1 MVVIDGRRISLA
13 ALLSVLGVALAGVV
27 AWELVPDEQP
37 PAQVVE
43 TWHPP
48 GCDGGPRQ
56 VTRPMEA
63 GTVLSEQWVVAEPE
77 DDATYDL
84 TGVTSTAYP
93 SRRSPFAVGTDR
105 PAERTCLVGGT
116 VLGAA
121 DDGQTWEYYHDEFN
135 AACVTIA
142 ALEWLQVRGLRCD
155 NVEDGVRV
163 KESREDADDG
173 RLYVAGT
180 YLSRIRDDCL
190 ENDYTIG
197 GTLYDNLWEQCNTGI
212 SQRPW
217 GDRSWTSPAEETLVL
232 DHMLIGLYET
242 PHEEDGRIVQG
253 ENALFKWSSSA
264 NRLVIKC
271 STFKVDS
278 VSLNGTDAMAI
289 PPGTIVDDAA
299 CPDEPSTI
307 VWLGG
312 GDYPAPTGGLRVVTD
327 LGYWTDRV
335 DAWKAEH
342 DVPDVPP

>member
-1 MVVIDGRRISLA
+1 MVVIDRRRVLLA
-13 ALLSVLGVALAGVV
+13 ALLAVVAVALGGVV
-27 AWELVPDEQP
+27 AWRLVPEAEP
-37 PAQVVE
+37 RAPVVE

-48 GCDGGPRQ
+48 GCDGDART
-56 VTRPMEA
+56 VTRPVGT
-63 GTVLSEQWVVAEPE
+63 GTVLGEQWEAAAPE

-93 SRRSPFAVGTDR
+93 SGRSPFALGTDR

-121 DDGQTWEYYHDEFN
+121 DDAQTWEYYHDEFN
-135 AACVTIA
+135 AACVTIVA
-142 ALEWLQVRGLRCD
+142 REWLQVRGLRCD
-155 NVEDGVRV
+155 NVEDGIRV
-163 KESREDADDG
+163 KESGENANDG
-173 RLYVAGT
+173 RLYVTGT

-190 ENDYTIG
+190 ENDYTLG

-217 GDRSWTSPAEETLVL
+217 GDRSWTSPAGETLVL

-242 PHEEDGRIVQG
+242 PHDEEGRIVDG
-253 ENALFKWSSSA
+253 ENALFKWSPSA

-278 VSLNGTDAMAI
+278 VSLSGTDAMAI
-289 PPGTIVDDAA
+289 PPGTIVDDAE
-299 CPDEPSTI
+299 CPDDPSTI

-327 LGYWTDRV
+327 LGFWTERV
-335 DAWKAEH
+335 AAWKVEH
-342 DVPDVPP
+342 DIPDAAP